1 MEGVRTKTWTI
12 KEVVHVCLRRSDA
25 SSCAFHNLAPRTAA
39 TSVIHKLLGKPVSQ
53 RRVIC
58 PQFVHDVR
66 FKKKKPPVG
75 GCTEY

>member
-1 MEGVRTKTWTI
+1 MPTKI
-12 KEVVHVCLRRSDA
+12 GCEQLRLPQP
-25 SSCAFHNLAPRTAA
+25 CPTYCP